1 MVHQDPTQRPSASTL
16 VHHPYICPDSKKT
29 KSQLRKE
36 LNHEKFKNEILQR
49 KVKKYEEQINKLD
62 SPFNSGFMQNF
73 SNGRH
78 DSDFWSNSETSSKH
92 STVSKLTRSYSFTLV

>member
-1 MVHQDPTQRPSASTL
+1 MVHQDPAQRPSASTI
-16 VHHPYICPDSKKT
+16 VHHPSICPDSKKS
-29 KSQLRKE
+29 KAQLRKE

-62 SPFNSGFMQNF
+62 SPLCSGFLQNF

-78 DSDFWSNSETSSKH
+78 DLELWSNSETSSKH
-92 STVSKLTRSYSFTLV
+92 LTISKLTRSYSFTLV